1 MEDFFMRKFSIL
13 ILAILLIAIVFSFTS
28 CQADAPDNFI
38 DEVAFSVLG
47 EDSAFAQQIAD
58 FEFFMQTK
66 SFAKKLGDTLAEIE
80 ATIAS
85 IDFGD
90 VKSIIGAVG
99 AIIANYAAWLVA
111 VVVYGFCILYMLIF
125 DLFWMVVL
133 FFAFI
138 VLLVIYAFNGLLA
151 LFFGLCV

>member
-1 MEDFFMRKFSIL
+1 MRKFSIL

-28 CQADAPDNFI
+28 CQADAPDNFV

-66 SFAKKLGDTLAEIE
+66 SFAKKLGDTLTEIE

-111 VVVYGFCILYMLIF
+111 VVVYGFCILYMLF
-125 DLFWMVVL
+125 YDLMWML
-133 FFAFI
+133 ILAFAFI
-138 VLLVIYAFNGLLA
+138 ILLIIYGFNSLLV
-151 LFFGLCV
+151 LFFGLFV